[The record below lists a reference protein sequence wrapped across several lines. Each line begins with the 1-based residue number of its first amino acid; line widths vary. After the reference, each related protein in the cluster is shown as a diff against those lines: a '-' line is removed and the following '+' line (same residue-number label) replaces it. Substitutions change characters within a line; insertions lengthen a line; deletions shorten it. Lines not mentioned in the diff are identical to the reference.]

1 MNNICRLLIGYIL
14 LLGSLYC
21 CDKAPSDISRQLET
35 LNMQLMGESSSIK
48 DLSETIRKKQASDFT
63 EVQSYLRELIPKV
76 PITLRVE
83 ADHVFF
89 TYHFADRRSYL
100 QLSDEVNVCSGGIA
114 FLKIHFPDIPNSIEE
129 IHFYNNNY

>member
-100 QLSDEVNVCSGGIA
+100 QLSDEVNVCGGEVA
-114 FLKIHFPDIPNSIEE
+114 FLKIHFPDIPHSIEE